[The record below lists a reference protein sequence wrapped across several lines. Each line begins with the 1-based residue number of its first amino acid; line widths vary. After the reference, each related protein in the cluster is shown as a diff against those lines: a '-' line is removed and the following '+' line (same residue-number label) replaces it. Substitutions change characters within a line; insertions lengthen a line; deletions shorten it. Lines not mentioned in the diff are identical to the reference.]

1 MNIEKKGLKGKEC
14 VKKIV
19 RFLESYILRKVK

>member
-19 RFLESYILRKVK
+19 RFLESYILR